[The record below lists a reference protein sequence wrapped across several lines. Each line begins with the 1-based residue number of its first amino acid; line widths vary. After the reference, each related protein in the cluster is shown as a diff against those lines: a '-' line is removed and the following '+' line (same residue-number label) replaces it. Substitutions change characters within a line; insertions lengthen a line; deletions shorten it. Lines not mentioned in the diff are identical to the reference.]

1 MAPFDFKE
9 FWQGLSLDEK
19 KQLAKEAGTTV
30 NYIRTHLVY
39 ARRVPSRNYMTELHK
54 AVTRINPE
62 ISKEQLLSFFY
73 AAA

>member
-1 MAPFDFKE
+1 MEPFNFKE

-19 KQLAKEAGTTV
+19 KQLAADAGTTV

-39 ARRVPSRNYMTELHK
+39 ANRVPSRNYMNDLYK
-54 AVTRINPE
+54 ACVKINPS

-73 AAA
+73 TAA